1 MAKLFFGKCNMIAK
15 PPHPHTT
22 TITHTHTH
30 TFFYYDQYAS
40 CKASKQIVNSLKH
53 TQTRTTG

>member
-1 MAKLFFGKCNMIAK
+1 MQYDSEA
-15 PPHPHTT
+15 PPP
-22 TITHTHTH
+22 THHHNHTH